1 MYLSHCNYIETKM
14 IPTIFIMIILITS
27 TIPLGMICCA
37 VLVMEDMVEPPGM
50 GVMDTTGVDRA
61 IPGYVVAMS
70 EAMVVALPVSN
81 VCIAV
86 DALVVVT
93 ML

>member
-1 MYLSHCNYIETKM
+1 MGLM
-14 IPTIFIMIILITS
+14 
-27 TIPLGMICCA
+27 CCA
-37 VLVMEDMVEPPGM
+37 VLVIVDMDEPPGM

-70 EAMVVALPVSN
+70 EAMEVALPVSN